1 MWHANHDFFTD
12 SPIVSDSIKN
22 KPLQEQKYDSTS
34 GTAIQIGK
42 LLGISPVRV
51 EKFIKQ
57 NLAEVGNQ
65 GLNAS
70 DNVLAALG
78 VIPKDQIGGRSIV
91 GGLTGA
97 LTTAR
102 GGDRENTFYST
113 INDASGARS
122 SAVDKVNRA
131 VNDGDYNLAK
141 QLAQDYNRELDNK
154 LSSFN
159 SRFKKDSEL
168 EDALKRAYINDSD
181 RALKSRKKK

>member
-1 MWHANHDFFTD
+1 M
-12 SPIVSDSIKN
+12 
-22 KPLQEQKYDSTS
+22 
-34 GTAIQIGK
+34 
-42 LLGISPVRV
+42 
-51 EKFIKQ
+51 
-57 NLAEVGNQ
+57 GNQ

-70 DNVLAALG
+70 DNALAALG
-78 VIPKDQIGGRSIV
+78 VIPKDQIGGRSVV

-102 GGDRENTFYST
+102 GGDRENVFYTTVHDS
-113 INDASGARS
+113 SGARS

-131 VNDGDYNLAK
+131 VNDGDYDLAK

-168 EDALKRAYINDSD
+168 EDALKRAYIYDSD
-181 RALKSRKKK
+181 RALMSRKKK